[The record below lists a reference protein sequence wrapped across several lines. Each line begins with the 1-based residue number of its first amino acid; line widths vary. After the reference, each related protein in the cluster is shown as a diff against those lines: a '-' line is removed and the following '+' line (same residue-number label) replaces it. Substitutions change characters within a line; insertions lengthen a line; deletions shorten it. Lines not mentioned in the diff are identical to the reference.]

1 MATFLTIKVPINEN
15 KDTILT
21 VIVDSEEAS
30 VIVEPLTHKT
40 VFRAPQISN
49 SGEYK
54 KGT

>member
-30 VIVEPLTHKT
+30 VIVEPLTHKS
-40 VFRAPQISN
+40 VFQSRSVIVENTGA
-49 SGEYK
+49 
-54 KGT
+54 